1 MADMTRYA
9 NAYKIYSVG
18 RWGNW
23 ISGDS
28 YTYLAE
34 NNFPAIRIQT
44 GSVRVTKI
52 SITCGFHIIVRGL
65 YPDLQVITAKL
76 YKDDPQNGTVIAE
89 ESFTINDSVFQSHT
103 FLFQNL
109 SVDSSDYI
117 YFTLTTP
124 WISDT
129 EIYYQGDTTAAI
141 TYTSIPALVP
151 SIVQPRSGSY
161 DAGGSILFTW
171 QSSGSGTQTK
181 AELQCSTDGVSWQ
194 YLTTIYGSGQ
204 SYTAPAGKFTAGTVY
219 WHIRLTSSYGIISDW
234 VQASFTAQYN
244 GASVTLTSPT
254 SGTRSGADQIAFAWA
269 ITPGSG
275 SVDGTQMQVS
285 TDDGIT
291 WTTVLDVSYAATS
304 YTANAEQF
312 PQGPVKWQVRAKNS
326 YQQDYADN
334 WRQATFSV
342 TYDAVSQVIP
352 VNSPTS
358 GNINA
363 AVARTFSVGLQAS
376 GPVNP
381 PFTISSALFFW
392 RSGRTGNYT
401 ELSMTASGAT
411 ASVTI
416 PAGTFPSGVVQWY
429 ASATDNK
436 NRTTETPV
444 YTLSTLNAAVEAVPL
459 SPQNTIESTSSPITF
474 VWSYMSID
482 GSPQGSALLEYSRDG
497 TTWSTLANITGND
510 TSYTAPAGTFPGAGI
525 LYWRVQSSNTAGTAG
540 PMSDPISFSLFG
552 APAVDGV
559 TGDGKPFLTVSWQ
572 TEGQQAYQVQVDG
585 KNYGPYYG
593 DSQRSYTLTDKPLT
607 NGSHT
612 VRVRAQNR
620 YGLWSEWTEAA
631 VQVTNMRGP
640 VVWLSATDGESAA
653 LRITATTY
661 APTITSQPV
670 DQYAN
675 SGTVIF
681 GVTPDQN
688 VALPSFAWEYR
699 DPGQDWQPFTGTG
712 ATTNAISF
720 TVSQALDGRQFRCR
734 LYNEVGEVYTRVATY
749 HYAPAQISYAIIGTW
764 RSETGYFLVFRDGV
778 PIGKTFSRDF
788 IDRAAI
794 GKHEYFVMQ
803 ILPGGYYTGSYTLV
817 PGSGISPTA
826 TATASVDCPEI
837 APLAGGDFIKLALSD
852 NADRAERFQRK
863 REVQHVQYSGA
874 RFPAAEI
881 GEHEALSVSFDTAYL
896 RSDKTAAN
904 AFEALVGTRVILKT
918 PGGRVVIGVLEGYDL
933 NDPRFY
939 SSYRCTLTQDDWR
952 DFINDT

>member
-1 MADMTRYA
+1 MADMTRYVDA
-9 NAYKIYSVG
+9 FKIYDNG
-18 RWGNW
+18 RWGSW
-23 ISGDS
+23 TSGDS
-28 YTYLAE
+28 YTYLAPYYY
-34 NNFPAIRIQT
+34 PAIRIKT
-44 GSVRVTKI
+44 GSVRVTKA
-52 SITCGFHIIVRGL
+52 SITCGFRILVRGL
-65 YPDLQVITAKL
+65 YPDLQDVTAKL
-76 YKDDPQNGTVIAE
+76 YKDDPKNGTVIAE
-89 ESFTINDSVFQSHT
+89 QQFTIDGSEFQSHT
-103 FLFQNL
+103 FTFQGL
-109 SVDSSDYI
+109 AIDSDGYI

-124 WISDT
+124 YASDT

-141 TYTSIPALVP
+141 TYTNIPALVP

-161 DAGGSILFTW
+161 DAGDSILFTW

-181 AELQCSTDGVSWQ
+181 AELQWSTDGVTWQ
-194 YLTTIYGSGQ
+194 YLTTINGSGQ
-204 SYTAPAGKFTAGTVY
+204 SYPAPAGKFTAGTVY
-219 WHIRLTSSYGIISDW
+219 WHIMLTSSYGIISDW

-254 SGTRSGADQIAFAWA
+254 SGTRSGADQITFAWS

-285 TDDGIT
+285 TDDGIS
-291 WTTVLDVSYAATS
+291 WSTVLDVWYAETS
-304 YTANAEQF
+304 YPASAEQF
-312 PQGPVKWQVRAKNS
+312 PAGTVKWQVRAKDS
-326 YQQDYADN
+326 YSGWGA

-363 AVARTFSVGLQAS
+363 AVVRTFSVGLQAS

-381 PFTISSALFFW
+381 PFTISSARFYW
-392 RSGRTGNYT
+392 RSGTTGNYT
-401 ELSMTASGAT
+401 ELTMTASGAT

-444 YTLSTLNAAVEAVPL
+444 YTLSTLNAEVEAVPL

-482 GSPQGSALLEYSRDG
+482 GSPQGSALLEYSRNG

-552 APAVDGV
+552 APMVFGV

-572 TEGQQAYQVQVDG
+572 TEGQQAYQVQIDG
-585 KNYGPYYG
+585 ENYGPYYG

-631 VQVTNMRGP
+631 VQVTNVRGP
-640 VVWLSATDGESAA
+640 AVWLRATDGESAA
-653 LRITATTY
+653 LRITATTS

-675 SGTVIF
+675 SGTVYF

-688 VALPSFAWEYR
+688 VALPLFAWEYR
-699 DPGQDWQPFTGTG
+699 DPGQDWQSFTGTG

-720 TVSQALDGRQFRCR
+720 TASQAIDGRQFRCK
-734 LYNEVGEVYTRVATY
+734 LYNDVGEVYTRAATY
-749 HYAPAQISYAIIGTW
+749 HYAPAQISFAILGTW

-817 PGSGISPTA
+817 PGSGFSPTV
-826 TATASVDCPEI
+826 TATASVSCPEI
-837 APLAGGDFIKLALSD
+837 APLAGGDFIKLSLSD
-852 NADRAERFQRK
+852 SADRAERFQRK

-896 RSDKTAAN
+896 RTDKAAAD
-904 AFEALVGTRVILKT
+904 AFEALIGTPVILKT

-939 SSYRCTLTQDDWR
+939 SAYRCTLTQDDWR

>member
-1 MADMTRYA
+1 MADMTRYVDA
-9 NAYKIYSVG
+9 HKVYDNG
-18 RWGNW
+18 RWGSWTN
-23 ISGDS
+23 GDS
-28 YTYLAE
+28 YTYLAPYYY
-34 NNFPAIRIQT
+34 PAIRIKT
-44 GSVRVTKI
+44 GSVRVTKA
-52 SITCGFHIIVRGL
+52 SITCGFHILVRGL
-65 YPDLQVITAKL
+65 YPDLQDVTAKI

-89 ESFTINDSVFQSHT
+89 QQFTIDGSEFQSHT
-103 FLFQNL
+103 FTFQGL
-109 SVDSSDYI
+109 AIDSDGYI
-117 YFTLTTP
+117 YVTLTTP
-124 WISDT
+124 YASDT
-129 EIYYQGDTTAAI
+129 EIYYQGNTTAAI
-141 TYTSIPALVP
+141 TYTNIPALVP

-161 DAGGSILFTW
+161 DAGDSILFTW
-171 QSSGSGTQTK
+171 QNSGPGTQTK
-181 AELQCSTDGVSWQ
+181 AELQWSTDGVSWQ
-194 YLTTIYGSGQ
+194 YLTTTNDNSQ

-254 SGTRSGADQIAFAWA
+254 SGTRSGADQITFAWS

-285 TDDGIT
+285 TDDGIN
-291 WTTVLDVSYAATS
+291 WTTVLDISYAATS

-312 PQGPVKWQVRAKNS
+312 PQGPVKWQVRAKDS
-326 YQQDYADN
+326 YFGWGA

-381 PFTISSALFFW
+381 PFTISAARFFW
-392 RSGRTGNYT
+392 RSGTTGNYT
-401 ELSMTASGAT
+401 ELAMTASGAN

-429 ASATDNK
+429 ASATDNTG
-436 NRTTETPV
+436 RTTETPV

-459 SPQNTIESTSSPITF
+459 SPQNTIESTNSPITF

-510 TSYTAPAGTFPGAGI
+510 TSYTAPAGIFPGAGI
-525 LYWRVQSSNTAGTAG
+525 LYWRVQSSNTAGIAG
-540 PMSDPISFSLFG
+540 PMSDPVSFSLFG
-552 APAVDGV
+552 APMVFGV
-559 TGDGKPFLTVSWQ
+559 MGDGKPFLTVSWQ
-572 TEGQQAYQVQVDG
+572 TEGQQAYQVQIDG

-593 DSQRSYTLTDKPLT
+593 ETERSFTLQEPLAD
-607 NGSHT
+607 GSHT
-612 VRVRAQNR
+612 ARVRAQNR
-620 YGLWSEWTEAA
+620 FGLWSEWGEANVDVTNVPAYTLGLVGFSRGDIIEIRAITSVKSAPGIYREPQDLQTTDESFTPDFSVRVVASSHTTVTAQWERKNNAESDWTAVTEA
-631 VQVTNMRGP
+631 V
-640 VVWLSATDGESAA
+640 S
-653 LRITATTY
+653 
-661 APTITSQPV
+661 
-670 DQYAN
+670 
-675 SGTVIF
+675 
-681 GVTPDQN
+681 
-688 VALPSFAWEYR
+688 
-699 DPGQDWQPFTGTG
+699 FTGNKTMSINIVDAASNNG
-712 ATTNAISF
+712 K
-720 TVSQALDGRQFRCR
+720 QYR
-734 LYNEVGEVYTRVATY
+734 LHVWNEVGEVYSRAAKYTY
-749 HYAPAQISYAIIGTW
+749 AEPTMQVPVKQDKIKYSD
-764 RSETGYFLVFRDGV
+764 TGYFLIYRDDV
-778 PIGKTFSRDF
+778 LIAKTYLWYFY
-788 IDRAAI
+788 DRVVLGTHSYYMI
-794 GKHEYFVMQ
+794 QV
-803 ILPGGYYTGSYTLV
+803 LPGGYYTKSNV
-817 PGSGISPTA
+817 V

-852 NADRAERFQRK
+852 SADRAERFQRK

-896 RSDKTAAN
+896 RTEKAA
-904 AFEALVGTRVILKT
+904 ADVFEALVSTPVILKT

-939 SSYRCTLTQDDWR
+939 SAYRCTLTQDDWR